1 MHVLTSPIQYIK
13 LLRALKKQ
21 KRTAL
26 HMLVLSGVVR
36 PSCVELR
43 YSTPIASIT
52 AFRRQLIVTELSQT
66 HPISLPSSGNN
77 ATLNVTQTGQ
87 WTHSLSA
94 SVLPTLKATAKPW
107 TDADRLR
114 AILARAFA
122 TFMRATAGP
131 PALPT
136 AETPAT
142 GHVDCRF

>member
-1 MHVLTSPIQYIK
+1 MRVLASPIQYIK

-26 HMLVLSGVVR
+26 HMLALSCVVR

-52 AFRRQLIVTELSQT
+52 AFRRQPIVIEHSQT
-66 HPISLPSSGNN
+66 HPISLPSSCNN

-94 SVLPTLKATAKPW
+94 SLVQFVKKPIVFRW
-107 TDADRLR
+107 TKQLDQ
-114 AILARAFA
+114 
-122 TFMRATAGP
+122 
-131 PALPT
+131 
-136 AETPAT
+136 
-142 GHVDCRF
+142 